1 DKLIS
6 LEQKMKEIKEMKKQ
20 IIEFK
25 DDVLND
31 RC

>member
-1 DKLIS
+1 

-20 IIEFK
+20 ILQFK
-25 DDVLND
+25 EDVVKD